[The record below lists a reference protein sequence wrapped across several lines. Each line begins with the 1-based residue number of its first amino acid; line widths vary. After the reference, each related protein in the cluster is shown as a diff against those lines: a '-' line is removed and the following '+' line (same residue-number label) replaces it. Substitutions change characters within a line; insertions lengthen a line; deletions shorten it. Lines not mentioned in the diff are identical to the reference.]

1 MMDVS
6 FTLSLLCYHLVTATS
21 LEVRQKKPMEEGA
34 MQEEMKHAELVA
46 AAPLAQESM
55 EVEIKAKSGLQMPME
70 CKFKFVAF
78 SEL

>member
-1 MMDVS
+1 
-6 FTLSLLCYHLVTATS
+6 
-21 LEVRQKKPMEEGA
+21 MEEGA

-70 CKFKFVAF
+70 CKFNFVAF